1 MAVRDDTDFYISS
14 DHLGWIS
21 ATCRSEPALRQLA
34 DRILPTAGPEHKT
47 QLVSWSA
54 LTDLFF
60 TIEMLLGQKALE
72 SAGRD
77 SWSSAPL
84 RDMAQ
89 AASLVYQPLDQLLAI
104 YGRAGYLPA
113 VYPVQGDVEQTAINR
128 VAVTLTLQPGAAPCP
143 AFFEFVTGQLRQL
156 TPAMDWPV
164 IDITM
169 RRNATSVLYE
179 IRLPD
184 VDEKLQLRQAASQT
198 QLHRSIAISY
208 LAQQQDL
215 LRRQQ
220 TLDEL
225 RLEPQTSTAPVVR
238 SGSVSFTDIQA
249 VAARISE
256 AVLLIDH
263 EDLICFANPAAE
275 TLFGLTA
282 TALNGQPLHKRLL
295 HRGTSSMPATLSD
308 ISSRASLCVQ
318 RDNDKSVAVSVSIS
332 RLPTQDRHLTLVML
346 RDNTLVS
353 AQADQLANLESSLR
367 AAQRSDAIARLTG
380 GVAHDFSNLLIATLG
395 YVELAAAATTQQ
407 EIDQALIEIRRA
419 AERGHQMTRKLLDLS
434 RQQDAQ
440 PRPIAINTLLA
451 ELQDFLFRLMPSNI
465 ECKLE
470 SDRTESYIFADRTQI
485 EQVIMNLAINAR
497 DAMPAGGQLR
507 ISTRVQPAAAAL
519 QISVSDTGTG
529 MDTSVLENIFEPF
542 YTTKSAGAGTGL
554 GLAVVREIIEA
565 HNGRLDVESAIGS
578 GTIFSITLPTIRA
591 PARAAGQPF
600 EVRSEGGDENILLI
614 EDDTQVRELARLILL
629 ASGYRVVAVAD
640 GITGLHR
647 FGAQPQDFDL
657 VLMNALLPGLDA
669 PAVASR
675 MLALNPDVRLACLSS
690 STDGIP
696 QLAGLE
702 GFRLPVITKPFD
714 RHQLRTAVRTLLD
727 GPRSLDAPDLF
738 G

>member
-1 MAVRDDTDFYISS
+1 
-14 DHLGWIS
+14 
-21 ATCRSEPALRQLA
+21 
-34 DRILPTAGPEHKT
+34 
-47 QLVSWSA
+47 
-54 LTDLFF
+54 
-60 TIEMLLGQKALE
+60 
-72 SAGRD
+72 
-77 SWSSAPL
+77 
-84 RDMAQ
+84 
-89 AASLVYQPLDQLLAI
+89 
-104 YGRAGYLPA
+104 
-113 VYPVQGDVEQTAINR
+113 
-128 VAVTLTLQPGAAPCP
+128 
-143 AFFEFVTGQLRQL
+143 
-156 TPAMDWPV
+156 
-164 IDITM
+164 
-169 RRNATSVLYE
+169 
-179 IRLPD
+179 
-184 VDEKLQLRQAASQT
+184 
-198 QLHRSIAISY
+198 
-208 LAQQQDL
+208 
-215 LRRQQ
+215 
-220 TLDEL
+220 
-225 RLEPQTSTAPVVR
+225 
-238 SGSVSFTDIQA
+238 
-249 VAARISE
+249 
-256 AVLLIDH
+256 
-263 EDLICFANPAAE
+263 
-275 TLFGLTA
+275 
-282 TALNGQPLHKRLL
+282 
-295 HRGTSSMPATLSD
+295 
-308 ISSRASLCVQ
+308 
-318 RDNDKSVAVSVSIS
+318 
-332 RLPTQDRHLTLVML
+332 
-346 RDNTLVS
+346 
-353 AQADQLANLESSLR
+353 
-367 AAQRSDAIARLTG
+367 
-380 GVAHDFSNLLIATLG
+380 
-395 YVELAAAATTQQ
+395 
-407 EIDQALIEIRRA
+407 
-419 AERGHQMTRKLLDLS
+419 
-434 RQQDAQ
+434 
-440 PRPIAINTLLA
+440 
-451 ELQDFLFRLMPSNI
+451 
-465 ECKLE
+465 
-470 SDRTESYIFADRTQI
+470 
-485 EQVIMNLAINAR
+485 MNLAINAR